1 MSHMYFPVEVLERF
15 CGDAFRKFG
24 FPENESR
31 IITEVL
37 LALDQ
42 FGILEWISKCFLI
55 ILLCHRF
62 SDDSVLLCA
71 D

>member
-37 LALDQ
+37 LASDQ
-42 FGILEWISKCFLI
+42 FGILEWI
-55 ILLCHRF
+55 
-62 SDDSVLLCA
+62 
-71 D
+71 